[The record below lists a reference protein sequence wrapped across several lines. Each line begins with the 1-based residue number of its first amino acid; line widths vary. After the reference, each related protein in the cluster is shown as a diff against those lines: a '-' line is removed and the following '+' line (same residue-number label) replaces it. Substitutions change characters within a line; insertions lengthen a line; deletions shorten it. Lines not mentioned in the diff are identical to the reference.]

1 MIKYI
6 VFAVLF
12 ILLIFNFMAQKVMEL
27 VLKREVNEQQVV
39 VLKSVLYVIML
50 LGVVYIM
57 FISK

>member
-12 ILLIFNFMAQKVMEL
+12 VLLIFNFMAGKVLEL
-27 VLKREVNEQQVV
+27 VLKKEVNEQQVV
-39 VLKSVLYVIML
+39 ILKSVLYVIML
-50 LGVVYIM
+50 LGVIYIM

>member
-12 ILLIFNFMAQKVMEL
+12 ILLIFNFMAQKVLEL

>member
-12 ILLIFNFMAQKVMEL
+12 ILLIFNFMAQKVMEI

>member
-12 ILLIFNFMAQKVMEL
+12 VLLIFNFMAGKVLEL
-27 VLKREVNEQQVV
+27 VLKKEVNEQKVV
-39 VLKSVLYVIML
+39 ILKSVLYVIML
-50 LGVVYIM
+50 LGVIYIM